1 MSKIFDQ
8 PYLQKDV
15 KINKKTN
22 TYNNLHI
29 RKHKNY
35 SVTSFHIQ
43 EWL

>member
-29 RKHKNY
+29 LENTKTI
-35 SVTSFHIQ
+35 V
-43 EWL
+43 